1 MILGR
6 DKETKAFF
14 NHIGVIHTHP
24 NTVIMRQ
31 AVKHGLGPEKGV
43 MRQ

>member
-1 MILGR
+1 MILDR
-6 DKETKAFF
+6 DKETKGFF
-14 NHIGVIHTHP
+14 NHISINHTHP

-31 AVKHGLGPEKGV
+31 AVKHRLGPEKGV